1 MKEFTLAKTG
11 GIAKVSVLG
20 EEALS
25 DVLALHEQT
34 RATLPEDKKNFVL
47 PQEVSYFESLLNR
60 SAGLMVGVYTDGAL
74 VAQMALK
81 GPLPLREAI
90 TSHLITHNDVPFHHA
105 GLSDTVVVFKS
116 MASDPAWRGNGLARN
131 LVVFA
136 SELPF
141 TRMCDHIFL
150 QISVGNKRSW
160 NVFAEHHFGIV
171 AAAYDPDDGKPRFVF
186 QKPSFGFDFEPQVMA
201 DEVDPVADFPAI
213 VSLTQREGLIGVY
226 AEGSPEKLVFLRSRE
241 AAERLPMPT
250 IARVS

>member
-11 GIAKVSVLG
+11 GIGTLSVLG
-20 EEALS
+20 EKELS
-25 DVLALHEQT
+25 AVLALQEQT
-34 RATLPEDKKNFVL
+34 RAHLPEDKKNFVL
-47 PQEVSYFESLLNR
+47 PQETPYFESLLNR
-60 SAGLMVGVYTDGAL
+60 SAGLMVGVHTDGAL

-90 TSHLITHNDVPFHHA
+90 ASRLITHNDVPFHHA
-105 GLSDTVVVFKS
+105 SLSDTVVVFKS
-116 MASDPAWRGNGLARN
+116 MASDPVWRGNGLARN
-131 LVVFA
+131 LVAFA

-160 NVFAEHHFGIV
+160 NVFSEQNFGIV
-171 AAAYDPDDGKPRFVF
+171 AAAYDPDDGKPRFIF
-186 QKPSFGFDFEPQVMA
+186 QKPAFGFDFEPQIMA

-226 AEGSPEKLVFLRSRE
+226 AEGSVEKLIFLHSRE
-241 AAERLPMPT
+241 EAERLPLPT